1 MKMGK
6 IKMGRGA
13 AAVSGQPDRFCRK
26 LQLSDDII
34 KSSQQVSRVSKKLNH
49 EKQSVSMIS
58 CFCFTK
64 KKLQHKTDW
73 WRYPRPSPLCLNP
86 GLNLFVR

>member
-49 EKQSVSMIS
+49 EKQTK
-58 CFCFTK
+58 CFNDF
-64 KKLQHKTDW
+64 LFLLHKEKVTA
-73 WRYPRPSPLCLNP
+73 
-86 GLNLFVR
+86 